1 MTKELQVCTKCVMDT
16 SDAQITFDSK
26 GVCSHCSNYENNLSQ
41 YWLRDERGQ
50 KKLDELV
57 GHLKERNSSSDYDCI
72 IGLSGGV
79 DSSFLL
85 LKAVEWGL
93 KPLAVHVD
101 AGWNSELAVKNIEN
115 LVKHCNVDLVTHVVN
130 WSEIKDLQLSF
141 LKSGVANQDIPQDHC
156 FTAAVYKT
164 AKQYGVKDLLSGSN
178 LSTEC
183 ILPTSWGYNAM
194 DLNHIKSI
202 HKKFGSVKLKTYPTL
217 NLFEYYI
224 YYPRILK
231 IRSHKPLDLIDYSKE
246 EAMKELQASG
256 WQYYGGKHF
265 ESRFTKFFQ
274 SYYLVERFGYD
285 KRKAHLSSLI
295 VTGQMNRDEALEEL
309 SKPVYKASHVDE
321 DIEFIAKKLGITV
334 EEFQNYMNMNKKT
347 YLDYGNNEYIFEL
360 KNDLKKL
367 LGK

>member
-1 MTKELQVCTKCVMDT
+1 MTNTIQACTKCLMDT
-16 SDAQITFDSK
+16 SDSDIQFNED
-26 GVCSHCSNYENNLSQ
+26 GVCSHCTNYAENLSKH
-41 YWLRDERGQ
+41 WVRGPEGEA
-50 KKLDELV
+50 KLKDLISYV
-57 GHLKERNSSSDYDCI
+57 KMRNKSADYDCV

-79 DSSFLL
+79 DSSYLL

-115 LVKHCNVDLVTHVVN
+115 LVKTCGVDLVTHVVN
-130 WSEIKDLQLSF
+130 WSEIKDLQLAF

-164 AKQYGVKDLLSGSN
+164 AKQYGIKDMLGGSN

-194 DLNHIKSI
+194 DLRHIKSI
-202 HKKFGSVKLKTYPTL
+202 HKQFGKKKLKTYPTM
-217 NLFEYYI
+217 NFFEYYV
-224 YYPRILK
+224 YFPRVLK
-231 IRSHKPLDLIDYSKE
+231 VKTHKPLDLMDYSKE
-246 EAMKELQASG
+246 DAMKELQSTG
-256 WQYYGGKHF
+256 WTYYGGKHF

-295 VTGQMNRDEALEEL
+295 VTGQMTLEDGLKELAKPIYDESQVLDD
-309 SKPVYKASHVDE
+309 K
-321 DIEFIAKKLGITV
+321 EFIAKKLGISLD
-334 EEFQNYMNMNKKT
+334 EFEQCMSMDKKT
-347 YLDYGNNEYIFEL
+347 YLDYKNNEYLFEL
-360 KNDLKKL
+360 KDKIKKIIS
-367 LGK
+367 